1 MNLINFLPNLD
12 AAGIISFFCIL
23 ALLRAKRWYKTGIVV
38 LKFHR
43 NDRIQTIL
51 NLPNSYGGTQNER
64 KKCFVCH
71 EPWLKKKMFRV

>member
-23 ALLRAKRWYKTGIVV
+23 ALLRVKRWYKTGIVV
-38 LKFHR
+38 LKFRR

-51 NLPNSYGGTQNER
+51 NLPNSYGDDTNQG
-64 KKCFVCH
+64 KGV
-71 EPWLKKKMFRV
+71 